1 MQVKHMKYHE
11 LFALRVRQ
19 LCKEHGI
26 TINRLATLSGL
37 KQSTID
43 NIIRGNSKNPKV
55 HTLHQIAVTFNMTLS
70 EFLDFPE
77 LNEYPIDDEEER
89 S

>member
-11 LFALRVRQ
+11 LFALRIRQ

-70 EFLDFPE
+70 EFLNYPE
-77 LNEYPIDDEEER
+77 LNEYPIDDEE
-89 S
+89 

>member
-1 MQVKHMKYHE
+1 MDYYKLY
-11 LFALRVRQ
+11 ALRIRQ
-19 LCKEHGI
+19 LCEKRGI

-43 NIIRGNSKNPKV
+43 NIIRGVSRNPKV
-55 HTLHQIAVTFNMTLS
+55 RTLHKIAITFNMTLS

-77 LNEYPIDDEEER
+77 LNEYPIDDEDEE
-89 S
+89 

>member
-1 MQVKHMKYHE
+1 MEYHD
-11 LFALRVRQ
+11 LYALRIRQ
-19 LCKEHGI
+19 LCREQGI

-43 NIIRGNSKNPKV
+43 NIIRGTSRNPKV
-55 HTLHQIAVTFNMTLS
+55 HTLHQIAVTFSMTLS

-77 LNEYPIDDEEER
+77 LNEYPIDDEDETY
-89 S
+89 

>member
-1 MQVKHMKYHE
+1 MQYYE
-11 LFALRVRQ
+11 LFALRIRQ
-19 LCKEHGI
+19 LCYEQGI

-43 NIIRGNSKNPKV
+43 NIIRGASKNPKV

-70 EFLDFPE
+70 DFLNFPE
-77 LNEYPIDDEEER
+77 LNEYPIDDEE
-89 S
+89 

>member
-1 MQVKHMKYHE
+1 MLYHE
-11 LFALRVRQ
+11 LFALRIRQ
-19 LCKEHGI
+19 LCKKHGI
-26 TINRLATLSGL
+26 TVNRLATLSGL

-43 NIIRGNSKNPKV
+43 NIIRGTSKNPKV

-77 LNEYPIDDEEER
+77 LNEYPIDDEE
-89 S
+89 

>member
-1 MQVKHMKYHE
+1 MQKIPMQYYE
-11 LFALRVRQ
+11 LFALRIRQ

-43 NIIRGNSKNPKV
+43 NIIRGTSKNPKV

-77 LNEYPIDDEEER
+77 LNEYPIDDEE
-89 S
+89 

>member
-1 MQVKHMKYHE
+1 MTRVKHMEYHE
-11 LFALRVRQ
+11 LFALRIRQ

-43 NIIRGNSKNPKV
+43 NIIRGSSKNPKV

-77 LNEYPIDDEEER
+77 LNDYPIDDEED
-89 S
+89 

>member
-1 MQVKHMKYHE
+1 MRVRPMQYYE
-11 LFALRVRQ
+11 LFALRIQ
-19 LCKEHGI
+19 SLCQKQGI

-43 NIIRGNSKNPKV
+43 NIVRGTSKNPKV

-77 LNEYPIDDEEER
+77 LNDYPIDDEE
-89 S
+89 

>member
-1 MQVKHMKYHE
+1 MQKTGYNNVLNRVK
-11 LFALRVRQ
+11 
-19 LCKEHGI
+19 G
-26 TINRLATLSGL
+26 ATLSGL

-43 NIIRGNSKNPKV
+43 NILRGTSRNPKV

-77 LNEYPIDDEEER
+77 LNDYPIDDEE
-89 S
+89 

>member
-1 MQVKHMKYHE
+1 MVQVKPMQYYE
-11 LFALRVRQ
+11 LFALRIQQ
-19 LCKEHGI
+19 LWKEQGI

-37 KQSTID
+37 KQSTVD
-43 NIIRGNSKNPKV
+43 NIIRGTSKNPKV

-77 LNEYPIDDEEER
+77 LNEYPIDDEE
-89 S
+89 

>member
-1 MQVKHMKYHE
+1 MQYYE
-11 LFALRVRQ
+11 LFALRIKQ
-19 LCKEHGI
+19 LCSEQGI

-43 NIIRGNSKNPKV
+43 NIIRGTSKNPKV
-55 HTLHQIAVTFNMTLS
+55 HTLHQIAVTFSMTLS

-77 LNEYPIDDEEER
+77 LNEYPIDDEE
-89 S
+89 

>member
-1 MQVKHMKYHE
+1 MTQVGRMHYHE
-11 LFALRVRQ
+11 LFALRIQQ
-19 LCKEHGI
+19 LCKDQGI

-43 NIIRGNSKNPKV
+43 NIIRGTSRNPKV

-77 LNEYPIDDEEER
+77 LNEYPIDDEE
-89 S
+89 

>member
-1 MQVKHMKYHE
+1 MRRVNPMQYYE
-11 LFALRVRQ
+11 LFAFRIRS
-19 LCKEHGI
+19 LCQQQGI

-43 NIIRGNSKNPKV
+43 NIIRGTSKNPKV

-77 LNEYPIDDEEER
+77 LNDYPIDDEE
-89 S
+89 

>member
-1 MQVKHMKYHE
+1 MQYYE
-11 LFALRVRQ
+11 LFAFRIQQ
-19 LCKEHGI
+19 LCREHGI
-26 TINRLATLSGL
+26 TINRLAILSGL

-43 NIIRGNSKNPKV
+43 NIIRGTSKNPKA

-77 LNEYPIDDEEER
+77 LNEYPIDDED
-89 S
+89 